1 MRELNKKI
9 AALLFCAAISIGS
22 SGCDI
27 SDYDN
32 NHAETVSST
41 ILNDIE
47 SYEGDQQETILIENN
62 SEHQLAA
69 ENNTYQEFSLRDIPD
84 YNDKPYVAVNDNIPF
99 FNGSELTT
107 KSFESYSDLDDL
119 GRCGIAY
126 ACIGKDIMPTEERG
140 NIGSIKP
147 TGWQTIK
154 YDNVDG
160 KYLYN
165 RCHLIGYQ
173 LSGENANE
181 KNLITGTRYLNVDG
195 MLPFENMTTDY
206 INETENHVLYRV
218 TPIFDGDNLLAS
230 GVLMEGYSV
239 EDNGAGICFNVFC
252 YNVQPDI
259 TINYVNGDSEANV
272 TISTTATTQVT
283 TTTTPTTTTVT
294 TTTTPTTT
302 TVITTTPTTTT
313 VTTTQ
318 TTKSKGTNYILNTNT
333 KKFHY
338 PGCSSVKQMKESN
351 KKEYTG
357 DRSDVIS
364 QGYDP
369 CKRCNP

>member
-1 MRELNKKI
+1 MKELNKKI
-9 AALLFCAAISIGS
+9 AALLFCAAISINL
-22 SGCDI
+22 SGCAI
-27 SDYDN
+27 SDYN
-32 NHAETVSST
+32 NIHSENTETVA
-41 ILNDIE
+41 ILNNVE
-47 SYEGDQQETILIENN
+47 AYKVDQQETVLIENN

-69 ENNTYQEFSLRDIPD
+69 ETDTYQEFSLRDIPD
-84 YNDKPYVAVNDNIPF
+84 YNDKPYVAINDNIPF
-99 FNGSELTT
+99 FNESELTT
-107 KSFESYSDLDDL
+107 NSFESYSDLDDL
-119 GRCGIAY
+119 GRCGVAY

-140 NIGSIKP
+140 NIGSVKP
-147 TGWQTIK
+147 TGWQTVK

-181 KNLITGTRYLNVDG
+181 KNLITGTRYLNVEG

-218 TPIFDGDNLLAS
+218 TPIFEGNNLLAA

-259 TINYVNGDSEANV
+259 TINYANGDSEAE
-272 TISTTATTQVT
+272 IAITTTTQVT
-283 TTTTPTTTTVT
+283 TATPTTTTVT
-294 TTTTPTTT
+294 TT
-302 TVITTTPTTTT
+302 TTTPTTTT

-318 TTKSKGTNYILNTNT
+318 TTKSKGTTYILNTNT

-357 DRSDVIS
+357 DRADVIS